1 MWRISHRCGKE
12 RDGSKIIQMKW
23 KVLESTYLFNVP
35 WLTVRMDKCLT
46 PGGKVIPSFYV
57 NEYPDWANAF
67 CLTKDGKVVMV
78 RQYRHGLGEEGIELP
93 GGVVEEG
100 ESMEDGVKRELL
112 EETGYRFDNIEY
124 LGNISA
130 NPSTTN
136 NLMHMF
142 LATGGEKVA
151 EQSLD
156 EAEEVE
162 VVYYTMDEIK
172 QLLKDHKIMQSL
184 HVNCIFYA
192 LARLGE
198 LTY

>member
-1 MWRISHRCGKE
+1 
-12 RDGSKIIQMKW
+12 
-23 KVLESTYLFNVP
+23 
-35 WLTVRMDKCLT
+35 MDKCLT

-93 GGVVEEG
+93 GGVVEEN
-100 ESMEDGVKRELL
+100 ESREEGVKRELL
-112 EETGYRFDNIEY
+112 EETGYVFEKVEY

-136 NLMHMF
+136 NLMHMY

-151 EQSLD
+151 EQNLD
-156 EAEEVE
+156 EEEEVD
-162 VVYYTMDEIK
+162 VVYYTIDEVK
-172 QLLKDHKIMQSL
+172 QLVRDHKIMQSL

-192 LARLGE
+192 LERLGE
-198 LTY
+198 LKY

>member
-1 MWRISHRCGKE
+1 
-12 RDGSKIIQMKW
+12 MKW
-23 KVLESTYLFNVP
+23 KVLESTYLFNDRP
-35 WLTVRMDKCLT
+35 WLSIRKDKCLT
-46 PGGKVIPSFYV
+46 PGGKIIPSFYV

-78 RQYRHGLGEEGIELP
+78 KQYRHGIGEESIELP
-93 GGVVEEG
+93 GGVMEENESVEE
-100 ESMEDGVKRELL
+100 GVKRELL
-112 EETGYRFDNIEY
+112 EETGYAFEKVEF

-151 EQSLD
+151 EQALD
-156 EAEEVE
+156 EEEEVE
-162 VVYYTMDEIK
+162 VLHMTIEEV
-172 QLLKDHKIMQSL
+172 KDLVRQHKIMQSL

-192 LARLGE
+192 LERLGE
-198 LTY
+198 IRY

>member
-1 MWRISHRCGKE
+1 
-12 RDGSKIIQMKW
+12 MKW
-23 KVLESTYLFNVP
+23 KVLNSEYLFNEP
-35 WLTVRMDKCLT
+35 WLTVRKDTCET
-46 PGGKVIPSFYV
+46 PGGKIIPSFYV

-78 RQYRHGLGEEGIELP
+78 KQYRHGLGEEGVELP
-93 GGVVEEG
+93 GGVVEPG
-100 ESMEDGVKRELL
+100 ESKEDGVRRELL
-112 EETGYRFDNIEY
+112 EETGYVFDKVEY
-124 LGNISA
+124 LGKISA

-142 LATGGEKVA
+142 LATGGERVA
-151 EQSLD
+151 AQSLD

-162 VVYYTMDEIK
+162 VVYMTIDEVK
-172 QLLKDHKIMQSL
+172 QMVRDHQMMQSL

-192 LARLGE
+192 LERLGE